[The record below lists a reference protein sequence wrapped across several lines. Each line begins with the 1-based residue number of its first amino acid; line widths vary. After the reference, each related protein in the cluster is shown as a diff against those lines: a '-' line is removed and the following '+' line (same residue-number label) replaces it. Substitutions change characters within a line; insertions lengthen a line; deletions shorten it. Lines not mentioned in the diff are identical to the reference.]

1 MDEMLKK
8 LSQLPLSLRQ
18 ALSAPQVLDVL
29 ESLES
34 QYRVK
39 MTLPLIQIV
48 VGEATLDQYLSA
60 LAHTEHVSQS
70 GLTDIKNKFA
80 TIIASLPAQKPAV
93 PDSIKDS
100 TTEKKMPQSSTEQ
113 SVSPASVFSTDDD
126 AEIDQ
131 YKNGAVVTPISD
143 YDRLADALIAEF
155 GYTTS
160 EEVLRKRLKNNILAR
175 LRGVRDNLE
184 AREVLEKSKKIGG
197 LEFTPEQSSAL
208 LQLIARK
215 MPQVTVPTTA
225 DTPHITFPTQRPFA
239 LPSRISLE
247 DKKKMTP
254 NPVPSAAAM
263 APSPASTPSS
273 ITPPPIPVETKTKE
287 TTVSAVAKP
296 ATAPVTASAVQ
307 PVIEEEDGL
316 PVIRYASPKPAVSET
331 APSGAYDTDP
341 QRPATEVS
349 VRTETAIVPEKSP
362 QPVIAPVETQ
372 DIPARPEMPL
382 PQPQPYTP
390 TTPPVKQSAAASRK
404 PSLDGVKLVKQS
416 VGPIDE
422 LSGMTLIDFRRLS
435 TDPEVAVD
443 KIFAKIELL
452 TADGYSKRLEGIAAW
467 RMSEVSK
474 FYRLLGQASLNNH
487 QSVEEVI
494 ADRLKAEKP
503 TLSLTEFEAVM
514 ALNEKLRY

>member
-48 VGEATLDQYLSA
+48 VGETTLDQYLST
-60 LAHTEHVSQS
+60 LAHTEHVSQEA
-70 GLTDIKNKFA
+70 LVDIKNKFA
-80 TIIASLPAQKPAV
+80 VIITNLPKQESTASASPIAPTA
-93 PDSIKDS
+93 SA
-100 TTEKKMPQSSTEQ
+100 TTSS
-113 SVSPASVFSTDDD
+113 AIVFSTDDD
-126 AEIDQ
+126 AEINQ
-131 YKNGAVVTPISD
+131 YKNSTTAGMTTD
-143 YDRLADALIAEF
+143 YERLADALIVEF

-160 EEVLRKRLKNNILAR
+160 EEVLRKRLKNNIVAR

-197 LEFTPEQSSAL
+197 LEFTSEQASAL

-215 MPQVTVPTTA
+215 MPKMAVEAAVNVA
-225 DTPHITFPTQRPFA
+225 HITFPTQRPFA
-239 LPSRISLE
+239 APSRISLQ
-247 DKKKMTP
+247 DKKKYTP
-254 NPVPSAAAM
+254 TQSAPVSTTSVSTDPVVSQVVPEIASA
-263 APSPASTPSS
+263 
-273 ITPPPIPVETKTKE
+273 PI
-287 TTVSAVAKP
+287 VSAVAKP
-296 ATAPVTASAVQ
+296 VAAPKVVSSVQ
-307 PVIEEEDGL
+307 PIIEEEDGL
-316 PVIRYASPKPAVSET
+316 PVIRYTPLKQTAEEVESTQAVDDKVQSPAI
-331 APSGAYDTDP
+331 
-341 QRPATEVS
+341 EVP
-349 VRTETAIVPEKSP
+349 VRTESAVAPEKAV
-362 QPVIAPVETQ
+362 QPVMANVEVPLTT
-372 DIPARPEMPL
+372 IVESMAVERPEMPL
-382 PQPQPYTP
+382 PQPQPYAAP
-390 TTPPVKQSAAASRK
+390 TPPIKPPAVTSRK

-435 TDPEVAVD
+435 ADPQMAVD
-443 KIFAKIELL
+443 KILAKIELL
-452 TADGYSKRLEGIAAW
+452 TADGYGKRLEGIAAW

-494 ADRLKAEKP
+494 ADRLKTEKP
-503 TLSLTEFEAVM
+503 TLSLAEFEAVM
-514 ALNEKLRY
+514 SLNEKLRY